1 MLPARRVAKESQLK
15 GADVDSRLRE
25 TAEAPGTPVEDDKA
39 AGMPPAV
46 GLGDVVTHSPG
57 PVFIPRE
64 DGPAAAW
71 LACAQLPGR
80 LGRQATARDGA
91 R

>member
-1 MLPARRVAKESQLK
+1 MLPARRVAKESQSK

-25 TAEAPGTPVEDDKA
+25 TAEAPGTPVGDDKV

-46 GLGDVVTHSPG
+46 GLAGTVLCPPE

-71 LACAQLPGR
+71 LSGADVAHCS
-80 LGRQATARDGA
+80 ARPMV
-91 R
+91 

>member
-1 MLPARRVAKESQLK
+1 
-15 GADVDSRLRE
+15 VDSKLQE
-25 TAEAPGTPVEDDKA
+25 TAEAPGTPAEDDEV

-46 GLGDVVTHSPG
+46 DLASVLYSLE

-71 LACAQLPGR
+71 LACAQL
-80 LGRQATARDGA
+80 Q
-91 R
+91 